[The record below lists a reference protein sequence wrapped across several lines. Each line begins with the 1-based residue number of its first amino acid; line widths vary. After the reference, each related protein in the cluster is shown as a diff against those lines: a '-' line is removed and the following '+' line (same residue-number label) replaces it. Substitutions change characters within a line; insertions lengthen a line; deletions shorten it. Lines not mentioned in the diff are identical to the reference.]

1 MQGRESGPR
10 AAGTRGC
17 SSHHGACRL
26 RAECTGLCQLPD
38 RQLRA
43 SAARNAR
50 RPRPRPPCQATP
62 LALPHPL
69 PGPAP
74 PPPTPSCPRHPKGE
88 EHRGPATET
97 RVGGSWGSC
106 GSGENAAVTAPTAW
120 VTLPQAAAGTP
131 QPSDLTT
138 RLSSGSSCEGKC
150 QGGFLQAPVQLERI
164 PCPLMAIITNI
175 WGS

>member
-1 MQGRESGPR
+1 MQLAPR
-10 AAGTRGC
+10 RVQAAGRVHRALPTT
-17 SSHHGACRL
+17 SS
-26 RAECTGLCQLPD
+26 P
-38 RQLRA
+38 A
-43 SAARNAR
+43 SGIG
-50 RPRPRPPCQATP
+50 RPERPEAQATP
-62 LALPHPL
+62 SASSHASRFTPPP

-106 GSGENAAVTAPTAW
+106 GSRENAALTAPTAW

-131 QPSDLTT
+131 QPSGLTT
-138 RLSSGSSCEGKC
+138 RLSSGSSCDGKC